1 MGKFVKCLAKFK
13 KWKVK
18 FNFASKIHAKFAKCY
33 PKSSVKWKIP
43 EILCQKFSKME
54 NGKLN

>member
-18 FNFASKIHAKFAKCY
+18 FNFPSKIHAQFAKFY
-33 PKSSVKWKIP
+33 PKSSVKWKIR

-54 NGKLN
+54 NLRN